1 MRWIILCF
9 FITLAFGVPKVEFK
23 NSCVP
28 LSQFSN
34 AQKEI
39 LFRAYLAGKNDGLA
53 IRLQQ
58 LRGKNLVLENIK

>member
-9 FITLAFGVPKVEFK
+9 FITLAFGAPKVEFK

-39 LFRAYLAGKNDGLA
+39 LFRAYLAGKNDGFGYTLA
-53 IRLQQ
+53 AIAWQESCA
-58 LRGKNLVLENIK
+58 G